1 MRLKASPLRSGV
13 LSPVTTAPAHREPPE
28 AGGMVLGKFH
38 FDFSMLV
45 FSVDF
50 PTDTKSRWKRTKTVG
65 TAKQRHKDA
74 KMLPRAFCW
83 NTMQPVNCIPGSCV
97 LLLVMIVLYFVLSP
111 VWLFNFQILHSMTK
125 NDVDQLVAWTVCFR
139 RDFVQRVKGIFSDP
153 NGNDLVPVLAAP
165 FDFQGFTFHI
175 AAPLNL

>member
-1 MRLKASPLRSGV
+1 MPPRSKTLQLLGRCCFHASLFLFPARRLAKLYLHFQFRTGAGLPHTATEQR
-13 LSPVTTAPAHREPPE
+13 PVTHR
-28 AGGMVLGKFH
+28 GMVLGKFH

-45 FSVDF
+45 FSADF

-125 NDVDQLVAWTVCFR
+125 HDVDQLVA
-139 RDFVQRVKGIFSDP
+139 
-153 NGNDLVPVLAAP
+153 
-165 FDFQGFTFHI
+165 
-175 AAPLNL
+175 

>member
-1 MRLKASPLRSGV
+1 MHGHFFLCRRLSVIALHRINHIAATVKDVAASWEMLLSRLPFSFPGSAAGKIVSALSISNGSG
-13 LSPVTTAPAHREPPE
+13 TAPYRNGAAASNPP
-28 AGGMVLGKFH
+28 GDGFGKFH

-45 FSVDF
+45 FSADF
-50 PTDTKSRWKRTKTVG
+50 PADTKSRWKRTKTVG

-74 KMLPRAFCW
+74 KILPRAFCW

-125 NDVDQLVAWTVCFR
+125 NDVDQLVA
-139 RDFVQRVKGIFSDP
+139 
-153 NGNDLVPVLAAP
+153 
-165 FDFQGFTFHI
+165 
-175 AAPLNL
+175 